1 MADNDRASCVDTLQI
16 VALVESKLRLD
27 PDWKEVDNLAL
38 ILRAEHSGTGVPSLP
53 IMLVF
58 LTTLPHESSR
68 QFFKSL
74 EVLMVIMTTTG
85 QTFSHI
91 MGYCERME
99 DARSR
104 RGITCDDDLPPPIPG
119 IPAPRYSMV
128 RWKMLKLLYQFL
140 TSQHPITMRCVLSSR
155 YMMMTSSNARLR
167 FDLHCIMRGSN
178 PRLKRRTVSP
188 GMFFGFLKKF
198 LAKAAKSGQSNYLPL
213 MIDIF
218 VQFYGLNPIMRNVL
232 LNMLRMRIL

>member
-1 MADNDRASCVDTLQI
+1 MDTLQI
-16 VALVESKLRLD
+16 VALVASILILN
-27 PDWKEVDNLAL
+27 PDWKKVDDLAL
-38 ILRAEHSGTGVPSLP
+38 TLRAEHSGTGVPSLP

-85 QTFSHI
+85 QRFSHI
-91 MGYCERME
+91 MGYFERME

-104 RGITCDDDLPPPIPG
+104 RGITYDDNLPPPIPG

-128 RWKMLKLLYQFL
+128 RWKILRQVHQFL
-140 TSQHPITMRCVLSSR
+140 TSQHPITMRYILSSR
-155 YMMMTSSNARLR
+155 DMMMTSSNARLG
-167 FDLHCIMRGSN
+167 FALHCIMRGSK
-178 PRLKRRTVSP
+178 PRLKLRTVSP
-188 GMFFGFLKKF
+188 GMFSRVLISF
-198 LAKAAKSGQSNYLPL
+198 LADAAKNKQSIYIPL

-218 VQFYGLNPIMRNVL
+218 AQFYGLNPIMRNMLRNVL
-232 LNMLRMRIL
+232 WNMLRNVLRKI